1 MAEMNKNP
9 TCRNG
14 HRQPNADSKF
24 CIYCGTPLQAQHA
37 QSAAP
42 QQAPPVQHNPQP
54 LPPQNLPPPP
64 PSQNQPPPNQNQPQ
78 FNQNPPPNQQYNQNQ
93 QQQFN
98 QNQPPPN
105 YYPQPQFQPAQPAVC
120 QTCGGDG
127 KRLDEKTL
135 VCRECRWLRPLA
147 PGYGIDYSAFQW
159 AEDGKAMSALRS
171 ITPLNAAAKA
181 ISEKVGRRWIE
192 VTFNGLR
199 LSERQ
204 LPDIYNQ
211 AVKAARVLGMS
222 YMPDVYISG
231 EQFWEC
237 ATYGSDKDS
246 FIVIGS
252 ALAMNYRGDDLMFLL
267 AREMGH
273 CRAGHALWKTV
284 IRFFLGEQG
293 PRKGILSNG
302 IFAAL
307 SPSNLIGGAIEMPL
321 LGWARQAEITADR
334 AGLLAVGDE
343 EIARRVLL
351 SWSLKSTFLYPKI
364 NVEAW
369 LEQQSVSDDDMTKL
383 SELVTSPTPYITRRL
398 KLMAQFAQSP
408 DLQRWRQLIGNY
420 VKKSEPPKSGA
431 KSDDLRIKCST
442 CAAPMRVPLKVL
454 EGKEQLAIRCP
465 NPKCKKLTTIKKS
478 VKSQSGAE
486 TKQAP
491 PAKKEERRMTYDD

>member
-1 MAEMNKNP
+1 MTEMNKNP
-9 TCRNG
+9 VCLNG
-14 HRQPNADSKF
+14 HQQPNADSKF
-24 CIYCGTPLQAQHA
+24 CIYCGTPLN
-37 QSAAP
+37 
-42 QQAPPVQHNPQP
+42 APPAQTVAPPPQTPPAQQNNQPQP
-54 LPPQNLPPPP
+54 PPNNQFEPSSNQNQPPPF
-64 PSQNQPPPNQNQPQ
+64 NQPPPNQFQP
-78 FNQNPPPNQQYNQNQ
+78 PAQYNQN
-93 QQQFN
+93 
-98 QNQPPPN
+98 PPPN
-105 YYPQPQFQPAQPAVC
+105 YYPQPAPPQQQFQPEVC
-120 QTCGGDG
+120 RTCGGNG
-127 KRLDEKTL
+127 RQLDEKTI
-135 VCRECRWLRPLA
+135 VCKECRWLRPLA
-147 PGYGIDYSAFQW
+147 PGYAIDYSAFQW
-159 AEDGKAMSALRS
+159 AEDGKAMSALRA

-181 ISEKVGRRWIE
+181 ISENVGRRWIE

-204 LPDIYNQ
+204 LPDIYTQ

-246 FIVIGS
+246 FIIIGS
-252 ALAMNYRGDDLMFLL
+252 AVAMNFRGDDLMFLL

-293 PRKGILSNG
+293 PRKGVLSGG

-307 SPSNLIGGAIEMPL
+307 SPTNLIGGAIEMPL

-351 SWSLKSTFLYPKI
+351 SWSLKSTFLYRQI

-369 LEQQSVSDDDMTKL
+369 LEQQSGSEDDMTKL

-408 DLQRWRQLIGNY
+408 DLQRWRQLIGHY
-420 VKKSEPPKSGA
+420 VKQSEPKAAPKSGG
-431 KSDDLRIKCST
+431 KNDDLRIKCST

-454 EGKEQLAIRCP
+454 DGKEQLAIRCP

-478 VKSQSGAE
+478 VKSPSGA
-486 TKQAP
+486 KASQAP
-491 PAKKEERRMTYDD
+491 AANKVERRMTYDD